1 MGAGLEPD
9 TLEAFMSQRYRWV
22 YGAMQ
27 IMKRHAREIFLGGSG
42 LSWEQR
48 YQFLSGWLPWI
59 SDGLG
64 MIVDVARSLITGQEN
79 TFHYYQQYHHYLS
92 HGWPGALVVIGF
104 LVCFAREHWRVALL
118 CLLTFHLHLVCD
130 LIGSRGPTP
139 GDLWPIAY
147 AEPLFHHP
155 VFFWK
160 GQWRLDGWQ
169 NRIITLALVLAEI
182 ALAPRR
188 GYSCVE
194 VFSRRADQVFVSVL
208 RKWRASWVGAWA
220 GRRERGA

>member
-1 MGAGLEPD
+1 VSPI
-9 TLEAFMSQRYRWV
+9 T
-22 YGAMQ
+22 
-27 IMKRHAREIFLGGSG
+27 HFLG
-42 LSWEQR
+42 SWLIACATTNNSR
-48 YQFLSGWLPWI
+48 DRKLVTVAGILPDL
-59 SDGLG
+59 DGLG
-64 MIVDVARSLITGQEN
+64 LVLDVARSLSTGQEN

-92 HGWPGALVVIGF
+92 HGWPGALVATGF
-104 LVCFAREHWRVALL
+104 LVCFGRERWRVALL

-130 LIGSRGPTP
+130 LLGSRGPTP

-169 NRIITLALVLAEI
+169 NRIICVGLVLTELG
-182 ALAPRR
+182 LAARR

-194 VFSRRADQVFVSVL
+194 VFSRRADQVFVAVL
-208 RKWRASWVGAWA
+208 RKWRASWAGGAWA
-220 GRRERGA
+220 GRRKPGE